1 MEDILFSIII
11 PVYNAENYLKESI
24 QSILQQSYGN
34 FELILINDG
43 SIDNSGEICDEFF
56 QKDKRIRVL
65 HQENQKSCKAR
76 VNGIKIS
83 NGKYIYFV
91 DADDFVD
98 KNLLK
103 TIKEKIDKF
112 KPDMLMFRYDNIDKN
127 RKVIGEI
134 PKFEKEGFIS
144 KKEFYMKDFK
154 DSRLNSLAIKVI
166 KKRCFNLKEL
176 DKLKAINRGEDLLLT
191 AMALKNISNVYIF
204 NDILY
209 HYRKNN
215 NSIVHTFSKDR
226 LESMIYLDEF
236 LLNLLEEF
244 EDIVLEKQLYKSHL
258 VSLFDYIYTLS
269 YQNGIKFDEKRNIFN
284 KIKKEEFCQKALKYY
299 DGNIGLKSKLI
310 YFFFIRKLDY
320 LMVNLIKIA
329 YRIKKLII

>member
-1 MEDILFSIII
+1 MENILFSIII

-24 QSILQQSYGN
+24 ESILKQSYKN
-34 FELILINDG
+34 FELILVNDG
-43 SIDNSGEICDEFF
+43 SKDNSGIICDEFIK
-56 QKDKRIRVL
+56 KDNRIKVI
-65 HQENQKSCKAR
+65 HQENQKATKAR
-76 VNGIKIS
+76 INGIKIAK
-83 NGKYIYFV
+83 GDYIYSV
-91 DADDFVD
+91 DADDYINKD
-98 KNLLK
+98 LLK
-103 TIKEKIDKF
+103 IVKEKIDKF
-112 KPDMLMFRYDNIDKN
+112 KPDMLMFRYNNIDKN

-154 DSRLNSLAIKVI
+154 DSRLNSLVIKVI

-191 AMALKNISNVYIF
+191 AMVLKNISNIYIF

-244 EDIVLEKQLYKSHL
+244 GDITLEEELYKSHL

-269 YQNGIKFDEKRNIFN
+269 YQSTIKFDEKRNIFN
-284 KIKKEEFCQKALKYY
+284 KIRREEFCQKALKYY
-299 DGNIGLKSKLI
+299 DRNIGLKAKLI

-329 YRIKKLII
+329 YKIKK